1 VRSLQKEYDNA
12 MNIDA
17 GLAAAAAALDDL
29 AAGRLPDPARL
40 VAGVLALDTL
50 RWSGVADRD
59 ILDAAT
65 GLTTLKTSLKTG
77 GTLDLDEKFLA
88 RAAGLADAVRAAM
101 RGPSGPR

>member
-1 VRSLQKEYDNA
+1 
-12 MNIDA
+12 MNIDP

-29 AAGRLPDPARL
+29 AAGRLPDAAGL

-65 GLTTLKTSLKTG
+65 GLTTFKTSLKT

-88 RAAGLADAVRAAM
+88 RAAALAVAVRAAM
-101 RGPSGPR
+101 RFPAGPR